1 MKAKSFIFAA
11 VAALIVALSSVYTVN
26 EAERAMVFQFGEI
39 KKADIKPGLHFKIPF
54 INNVKWFD
62 SRILTL
68 DVKPDLFPTSEKK
81 YVLVDFFVKWRID
94 NVLAYY
100 VATRGNEQAANLRL
114 AQITKDELR
123 DEFAARTIQ
132 EAVSG
137 ERSEIMTTLVT
148 KANEISKELGIEI
161 VDVRVSRIDYT
172 EDISES
178 VYDRMRAERDR
189 VAKDF
194 RARGREQAERLRATA
209 DRERTV
215 TLANAYR
222 ESEQIRGEGDA
233 KAAEIYAKAY
243 GENEEFYSFTRSLKS
258 YVNTCNTKDNVFVME
273 PDSKFFDYFN
283 QSTQSP

>member
-11 VAALIVALSSVYTVN
+11 VVALIVALSSVYTVN

-100 VATRGNEQAANLRL
+100 VATRGNEQSANLRL
-114 AQITKDELR
+114 SQITKDELR

-194 RARGREQAERLRATA
+194 RARGREQAERLRASA

-233 KAAEIYAKAY
+233 KAAEIYAEAY
-243 GENEEFYSFTRSLKS
+243 GEDEEFYSFTRSLKS
-258 YVNTCNTKDNVFVME
+258 YVNTFNTKDNVFVLQ
-273 PDSKFFDYFN
+273 PDSKFFNYFN